1 MNKVINIHKKQ
12 VKLITWLDDTVF
24 YTGYFKSLQSAKNWL
39 SRSASSDTK
48 RLSIGIELYG
58 QYRLLATKNIKD
70 KSWVSYERY
79 KGEYIDVFSQL

>member
-1 MNKVINIHKKQ
+1 MKNINTNR
-12 VKLITWLDDTVF
+12 VKLITWLDDTMF

-39 SRSASSDTK
+39 SRAAYSDAK
-48 RLSIGIELYG
+48 RLSIGIVLDG

-79 KGEYIDVFSQL
+79 KGEYVDMFSQL